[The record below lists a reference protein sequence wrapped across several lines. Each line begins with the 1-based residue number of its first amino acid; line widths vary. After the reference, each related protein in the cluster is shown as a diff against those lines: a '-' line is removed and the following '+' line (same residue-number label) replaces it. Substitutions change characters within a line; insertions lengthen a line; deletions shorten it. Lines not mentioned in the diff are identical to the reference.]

1 MKLAVAEV
9 QSDLSLRA
17 TTSVTGELPA
27 DARLPDMVNVGGGGR
42 CAITLDPK
50 DRLPGQQPYQGVV
63 PLHGDH
69 KEKLTRLSDV
79 LQHYMLQSRQLDTTL
94 VLADQV
100 AAGLLIQHAAQGRG
114 QPGGRRRPGRR
125 RPDRPERGLQ
135 PHRHAGRQQV
145 WDIRPDRRPRPRELM
160 RRAVA
165 DRIDGRNEAA
175 HYSFRVE
182 RADGTPIEAEVF
194 GMRTEFGGRPAI
206 IGMIVDITGRRAAE
220 RAAREQ
226 LNFVSQLVE
235 AIPSPLFHKDEHGR
249 YLGCNKAFEV
259 FVGRP
264 RDEII
269 GRTVFELYVPAAAT
283 RYHAA
288 DQALFDTPGADL

>member
-1 MKLAVAEV
+1 MPTVLPPLSEDLIREADGLFLGLLRNALVGVYIIQDDLFRYVSPRFAEILGRS
-9 QSDLSLRA
+9 QEEICRQLGPDDLI
-17 TTSVTGELPA
+17 
-27 DARLPDMVNVGGGGR
+27 DAR
-42 CAITLDPK
+42 
-50 DRLPGQQPYQGVV
+50 DR
-63 PLHGDH
+63 
-69 KEKLTRLSDV
+69 ET
-79 LQHYMLQSRQLDTTL
+79 
-94 VLADQV
+94 
-100 AAGLLIQHAAQGRG
+100 
-114 QPGGRRRPGRR
+114 
-125 RPDRPERGLQ
+125 
-135 PHRHAGRQQV
+135 
-145 WDIRPDRRPRPRELM
+145 M

-165 DRIDGRNEAA
+165 DRIDGRSEAA

-269 GRTVFELYVPAAAT
+269 GRTVFELYAPAAAT

-288 DQALFDTPGADL
+288 DQALFDTPGVQTYEANVPAADGVAHDVIFNKATYLKADGSVGGLVGVITDIT